1 MKRKKSERI
10 MKENRKRK
18 KMFFSSLFW
27 KISAIFLVTLLV
39 LSIVYL
45 YIAVYTAEMYFQETG
60 QKLNAEVAPHIADEN
75 QCFINGEANEEALK
89 HVFHSIMV
97 INPSIEVYLLN
108 TEGKILTYFAPNK
121 IIKLD
126 YVPLDPIKEFIVVGA
141 SSFVMGVDPKNETA
155 MKGFSAA
162 EVYEDSTLM
171 GYIYVILG
179 GEEYESAAQFV
190 FGSYMLRLGVRSMG
204 ITLVAAALISLI
216 ALAFIT
222 RNLRKIIYV
231 IRRFQDGDLGARVKL
246 KGRGELGEF
255 ADSFNEMA
263 DTIVG
268 NIEEMKTMDN
278 LRRELVANVSHDLRT
293 PLATIQGYIETI
305 LIKADSLSEE
315 NKKNYM
321 QTIFG
326 STERL
331 KKLVEEL
338 FELSKLEAR
347 ETVSKPEPFPIT
359 ELVQDVQQKN
369 LIIAEPKK
377 IKLSLDFPYDLPPV
391 YADIGM
397 MEKVLQ
403 NLLDNALKFT
413 PENGNITISLA
424 SQKDDVLVTVKDTGP
439 GISQK
444 DLPHIFDRY
453 QKAER
458 TNLKDNE
465 GLGLG
470 LAIVKKI
477 LEVHNIS
484 ISVESNE
491 GKGTAFSFKVPIYKA
506 KQTTNNAHLQKQV

>member
-1 MKRKKSERI
+1 MRVRISEVT
-10 MKENRKRK
+10 MKENQKRK
-18 KMFFSSLFW
+18 NRFFTSIFW
-27 KISAIFLVTLLV
+27 KISAIFLLTLLV
-39 LSIVYL
+39 LSVVYL
-45 YIAVYTAEMYFQETG
+45 YISVYTAEMYFQEAG

-75 QCFINGEANEEALK
+75 KCFVNGEANEEALK
-89 HVFHSIMV
+89 DVFHDVMI

-108 TEGKILTYFAPNK
+108 TDGKILTYFAPGK
-121 IIKLD
+121 VIRLD
-126 YVPLDPIKEFIVVGA
+126 YVPLEPIKEFLEVGT
-141 SSFVMGVDPKNETA
+141 STFVMGVDPKNETS

-162 EVYEDSTLM
+162 EVFEDSVLM
-171 GYIYVILG
+171 GYMYVILG
-179 GEEYESAAQFV
+179 GEEYENATQFV
-190 FGSYMLRLGVRSMG
+190 FGSYMLRLGVRSMA
-204 ITLVAAALISLI
+204 ITLIAAALFSLI
-216 ALAFIT
+216 AVAFII
-222 RNLRKIIYV
+222 RNLSKIIYV
-231 IRRFQDGDLGARVKL
+231 IRRFKDGDLNARIKL

-263 DTIVG
+263 DTIVS
-268 NIEEMKTMDN
+268 NIEEIKTMDN

-305 LIKADSLSEE
+305 LMKADTLSDED
-315 NKKNYM
+315 KKKYM

-331 KKLVEEL
+331 KNLVEEL

-347 ETVSKPEPFPIT
+347 ETIPNPEPFSIA

-377 IKLSLDFPYDLPPV
+377 IDLSLEFPYDLPLV

-403 NLLDNALKFT
+403 NLLDNAIKFT
-413 PENGNITISLA
+413 PEGGNITINLSP
-424 SQKDDVLVTVKDTGP
+424 QKEEIFLSVKDTGT
-439 GISQK
+439 GIASK

-458 TNLKDNE
+458 TNTHDDV

-484 ISVESNE
+484 IDVKSTE
-491 GKGTAFSFKVPIYKA
+491 GKGTVFSFNIPIYKG
-506 KQTTNNAHLQKQV
+506 KPVPSKEVEFG

>member
-1 MKRKKSERI
+1 MRAKIFEEIMKANQRKK
-10 MKENRKRK
+10 NR
-18 KMFFSSLFW
+18 FFTSIFW

-39 LSIVYL
+39 LSVIYL
-45 YIAVYTAEMYFQETG
+45 YISVYTAEMYFQETG
-60 QKLNAEVAPHIADEN
+60 QKLNAEVAPHIAAEN
-75 QCFINGEANEEALK
+75 KCFVNGEANEEALK
-89 HVFHSIMV
+89 EVFHDVMI

-108 TEGKILTYFAPNK
+108 PEGKILTYFAPNK

-126 YVPLDPIKEFIVVGA
+126 YVPLDPIKEFLEVGT
-141 SSFVMGVDPKNETA
+141 STFVMGVDPKNEKV
-155 MKGFSAA
+155 MKGFSAS
-162 EVYEDSTLM
+162 EVYEDSVFM

-179 GEEYESAAQFV
+179 GEEYESATQFV
-190 FGSYMLRLGVRSMG
+190 FGSYMLRLGVRSMA
-204 ITLVAAALISLI
+204 ITLIAAALFSLI

-222 RNLRKIIYV
+222 RNLSKIIYV
-231 IRRFQDGDLGARVKL
+231 IRKFKDGDLNARIKL
-246 KGRGELGEF
+246 KGGDELGEF

-263 DTIVG
+263 DTIVSD
-268 NIEEMKTMDN
+268 IEEMKTMDN

-305 LIKADSLSEE
+305 LMKADSISDED
-315 NKKNYM
+315 KKKYM
-321 QTIFG
+321 QTIFS

-331 KKLVEEL
+331 KNLVEEL

-347 ETVSKPEPFPIT
+347 ETVPNPEPFSIA
-359 ELVQDVQQKN
+359 ELVQDIQQKN

-377 IKLSLDFPYDLPPV
+377 IDLSLEFPFDLPLV

-403 NLLDNALKFT
+403 NLLDNAIKFT
-413 PENGNITISLA
+413 PINGNITISLFPEKEEIFL
-424 SQKDDVLVTVKDTGP
+424 SVKDTGA
-439 GISQK
+439 GINST

-458 TNLKDNE
+458 TSMHDNV

-477 LEVHNIS
+477 LEVHNILIDVKS
-484 ISVESNE
+484 AKGE
-491 GKGTAFSFKVPIYKA
+491 GTSFSFKIPIFKGNPVLS
-506 KQTTNNAHLQKQV
+506 KETELS

>member
-1 MKRKKSERI
+1 MRVRISEVI
-10 MKENRKRK
+10 MKENQKRK
-18 KMFFSSLFW
+18 NRFFTSIYW

-39 LSIVYL
+39 LSVIYL
-45 YIAVYTAEMYFQETG
+45 YISVYTAEMYFQETG
-60 QKLNAEVAPHIADEN
+60 QKLNAEVAPHIAAEN
-75 QCFINGEANEEALK
+75 KCFVNGEANEEALK
-89 HVFHSIMV
+89 EVFHSVMV

-126 YVPLDPIKEFIVVGA
+126 YVPLDPIKEFLEVGT
-141 SSFVMGVDPKNETA
+141 STFVMGVDPKNENV
-155 MKGFSAA
+155 MKGFSAS
-162 EVYEDSTLM
+162 EVYEDSVFM

-179 GEEYESAAQFV
+179 GEEYESATQFV
-190 FGSYMLRLGVRSMG
+190 FGSYMLRLGVRSMA
-204 ITLVAAALISLI
+204 ITLIAAALISLI
-216 ALAFIT
+216 ALALIT
-222 RNLRKIIYV
+222 RNLSKIIYV
-231 IRRFQDGDLGARVKL
+231 IRKFKDGDLNARIKL
-246 KGRGELGEF
+246 KGGDELAEF

-263 DTIVG
+263 DTIVS

-305 LIKADSLSEE
+305 LIKADSISDED
-315 NKKNYM
+315 KKKYM
-321 QTIFG
+321 QTIFS

-331 KKLVEEL
+331 KNLVEEL

-347 ETVSKPEPFPIT
+347 ETVPNPEPFSIA
-359 ELVQDVQQKN
+359 ELVQDIQQKN

-377 IKLSLDFPYDLPPV
+377 IDLSLEFPFDLPLV
-391 YADIGM
+391 YGDIGM

-403 NLLDNALKFT
+403 NLLDNAIKFT
-413 PENGNITISLA
+413 PENGNITISLFP
-424 SQKDDVLVTVKDTGP
+424 QKEEIFLSVKDTGA
-439 GISQK
+439 GISSK

-458 TNLKDNE
+458 TNMQDNA

-484 ISVESNE
+484 IDVESAKGE
-491 GKGTAFSFKVPIYKA
+491 GTAFSFEIPIYKG
-506 KQTTNNAHLQKQV
+506 KPVLSKETELS